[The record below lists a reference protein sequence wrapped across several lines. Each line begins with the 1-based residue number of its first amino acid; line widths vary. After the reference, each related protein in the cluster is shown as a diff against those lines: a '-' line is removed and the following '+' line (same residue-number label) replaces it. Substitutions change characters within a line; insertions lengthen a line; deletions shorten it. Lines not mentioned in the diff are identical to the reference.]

1 MKPQPKLRNRL
12 HARLED
18 LADFLG
24 VAVGFGQPND
34 LPVIRHAENQRA
46 AQRVRKSTYALA
58 PAFGLFYLKRRFLVV
73 FGCFTDQVLHI
84 HLLRPPFA
92 RNIGAFIIQLCRGG
106 LQS

>member
-1 MKPQPKLRNRL
+1 VEPQPKLRDRL

-34 LPVIRHAENQRA
+34 LPVIRHAENKRA
-46 AQRVRKSTYALA
+46 AQRVRKSAHALA
-58 PAFGLFYLKRRFLVV
+58 PAF
-73 FGCFTDQVLHI
+73 
-84 HLLRPPFA
+84 A
-92 RNIGAFIIQLCRGG
+92 RTIGALIIQLGRVG

>member
-1 MKPQPKLRNRL
+1 MDRL
-12 HARLED
+12 HARLDD

-34 LPVIRHAENQRA
+34 LPVIRHAENKRA
-46 AQRVRKSTYALA
+46 VQRVRKSADTLA
-58 PAFGLFYLKRRFLVV
+58 PAFGLFYLKCRFLVV
-73 FGCFTDQVLHI
+73 LGRFTDQVLHI
-84 HLLRPPFA
+84 HLFRPPFA